1 MQAHSRSF
9 VGHRA
14 LGSSLFALPE
24 TLAFSSKLFVF
35 AVVFGAH
42 VFGKIVCLGF
52 GMFFPCCD
60 VVVGWWRVVQ
70 KGGVAILP

>member
-9 VGHRA
+9 VGRRA
-14 LGSSLFALPE
+14 FGSSLFALPE

-42 VFGKIVCLGF
+42 VLAKLF
-52 GMFFPCCD
+52 
-60 VVVGWWRVVQ
+60 
-70 KGGVAILP
+70 A